1 MSPSPVTPYL
11 GQAHWIKYGLNSHR
25 PEEVTFNEE
34 KRYFFLVYKYHRC
47 VCVCVCVS
55 SEWEVPKLLKPR
67 EVRSLVI

>member
-11 GQAHWIKYGLNSHR
+11 SQAHWVIKYGFNYHR

-34 KRYFFLVYKYHRC
+34 KRYFFLVYKYHS
-47 VCVCVCVS
+47 VCVFVS
-55 SEWEVPKLLKPR
+55 SEWEVPTLLKLR

>member
-11 GQAHWIKYGLNSHR
+11 GQAHWIKYGINSHR

-47 VCVCVCVS
+47 VCVCVCV
-55 SEWEVPKLLKPR
+55 VVMATLRLTAFKNN
-67 EVRSLVI
+67 